1 MNENRNI
8 LQEIVWDIGK
18 TVLGGKFM
26 AVSDYVQ
33 REERFHIDTLIIH
46 FTEKKKQNK
55 RVNQTQSKQKEGNN
69 EDQSGNQ

>member
-1 MNENRNI
+1 
-8 LQEIVWDIGK
+8 
-18 TVLGGKFM
+18 M

-69 EDQSGNQ
+69 ED